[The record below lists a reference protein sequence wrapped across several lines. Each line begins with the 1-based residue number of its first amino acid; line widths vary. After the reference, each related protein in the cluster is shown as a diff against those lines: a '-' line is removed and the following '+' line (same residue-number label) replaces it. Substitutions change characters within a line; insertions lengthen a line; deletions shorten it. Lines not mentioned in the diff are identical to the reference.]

1 MARGTVKTS
10 AILVATRDK
19 TEVYRTIQDMP
30 FPLRR
35 TIARLASGPNSRT
48 LLIADQRGL
57 DEWLS
62 ARGRAAVPER
72 QAQAPRRR
80 VAHLW
85 LALAA
90 SGLLTL
96 LLWSL
101 GLLRA

>member
-19 TEVYRTIQDMP
+19 TEIYRTIQDMP

-35 TIARLASGPNSRT
+35 KIARLASGPNSGT
-48 LLIADQRGL
+48 LLIADRRGGE
-57 DEWLS
+57 EWLS
-62 ARGRAAVPER
+62 AQGRASVPER
-72 QAQAPRRR
+72 QAPAPRRWVVR
-80 VAHLW
+80 LW